1 MSMYDPSI
9 YSDQTGRFTA
19 TTSEVGA
26 IPDVS
31 PLSSPPKIIFDQDS
45 TVFCSLTLI
54 DKNGELKLEYQ
65 FYVSPESI
73 SVEVPS
79 RVAVYQSILGNTYI
93 DHLGQG
99 VSSISLAGTTA
110 FKGKHGIGFGYAQY
124 AILRQIIDLYN
135 EECRA
140 GNARSVRLRL
150 ALKFPD
156 SPDYGEWD
164 VTLRNYVL
172 SRNVAQPLLF
182 RYQLTLLCL
191 GKNSQEIGVD
201 IEPRLL
207 QELPLVSA
215 DIIRQSQVVSP
226 APIVAAGSSSEPVV
240 IVSSGDGKG
249 PGDVAPPG
257 WYYYSVPDWSSPS
270 FSPAR
275 TSTGAAVV
283 YRNNI
288 EKIAHF
294 SSNFTTTELVTENS
308 TIYAVTNI
316 PLTIPTNVSNNRL
329 IVLFIGPCHGSQ
341 VPIVSCDG
349 LQFLQLEDAQTI
361 TPWKF
366 MTIPLEYSNFG
377 FGVTKVYYAYLPTNE
392 TLNITIKIKFLQS
405 IRYWGSV
412 AGACFAGVD
421 PTNGIT
427 KIIQKNPKDRHKT
440 PKHQDT
446 GRLTS
451 EFTVPTGTAV
461 SPTDVALGYISVN
474 IENTALFK
482 SKVSLNRRYFTD
494 INSSSTWYEVL
505 LQNDKTSYTEYSGYP
520 CPGMTIWHDPRVFTT
535 DPPTSLEDLK
545 PSRSGRSVDSV
556 SGVGVFSYY
565 VGGYIFQI
573 LASFWAQFV
582 KYFLW
587 ETTDHSNARLITSK
601 FDTGAGFDLTAYN
614 TNLGGLALTG
624 GKAQAI
630 TTNAYA
636 FFGKTYIVEQTVAA
650 PWNSY
655 QDILTTPTGPKATQV
670 VKQWTHNP
678 TPDGY
683 HPDVQTNYY
692 KVRTQLCDQDPDDKQ
707 YYTKGYLMC
716 STDQKGSMIEGLNPK
731 NLLKFSIKDYWGY
744 HLSGSYVLLKAY
756 NMPSHTPTATPA
768 SPLSPVAPPTRAT
781 MTPTTSALLVK
792 ADVLPRNILELI
804 REWINPDHQTGTTP
818 FDQCVDRLKRDNS
831 AILGTYDVYQD
842 LPSNVVIKVAIDDLR
857 AIVPAL
863 PPPPVP

>member
-9 YSDQTGRFTA
+9 YSDQTGKFTA

-226 APIVAAGSSSEPVV
+226 APIVAAGSAGAGSEPVV

-270 FSPAR
+270 FLPAR

-288 EKIAHF
+288 EKISGADF
-294 SSNFTTTELVTENS
+294 SSDFTT
-308 TIYAVTNI
+308 AVTNI
-316 PLTIPTNVSNNRL
+316 PLTISTHVSNNRL
-329 IVLFIGPCHGSQ
+329 IVLFIGPCHGGQ
-341 VPIVSCDG
+341 IPIVSCDG

-366 MTIPLEYSNFG
+366 MTIPLGYTNYNFG
-377 FGVTKVYYAYLPTNE
+377 ITKVYYAYLPTNE
-392 TLNITIKIKFLQS
+392 TLNITIKITFPQS
-405 IRYWGSV
+405 TRYWGSV

-427 KIIQKNPKDRHKT
+427 KIIQENPKTRHTT
-440 PKHQDT
+440 PDHNDA

-451 EFTVPTGTAV
+451 EFKVPTGTAL
-461 SPTDVALGYISVN
+461 STTDVALGYISVN

-494 INSSSTWYEVL
+494 IGSSMTWYEVM

-520 CPGMTIWHDPRVFTT
+520 CPGMTIWHDPRVFTS
-535 DPPTSLEDLK
+535 DPPTSLEELK
-545 PSRSGRSVDSV
+545 PTLSGRLVPSVV
-556 SGVGVFSYY
+556 TGGVFSYY

-573 LASFWAQFV
+573 LKSFWQLIDQ
-582 KYFLW
+582 YFLH
-587 ETTDHSNARLITSK
+587 EKSNHSNSRLITSK
-601 FDTGAGFDLTAYN
+601 FNTPAGFDLAAYN
-614 TNLGGLALTG
+614 TNLGGLVLAN
-624 GKAQAI
+624 GKSQAI
-630 TTNAYA
+630 TTNAYN
-636 FFGKTYIVEQTVAA
+636 FFGKTYIVEKTLED
-650 PWNSY
+650 PWISY
-655 QDILTTPTGPKATQV
+655 EDRVDGPSGPKSTQV

-678 TPDGY
+678 NPDGY

-692 KVRTQLCDQDPDDKQ
+692 RVRTQLCDQDPDDKQ
-707 YYTKGYLMC
+707 YYTKGYLIC
-716 STDQKGSMIEGLNPK
+716 STDQKGSMIEGLRPK
-731 NLLKFSIKDYWGY
+731 DLLKFSIRDYWGY
-744 HLSGSYVLLKAY
+744 HLNGSYVLLKAY
-756 NMPSHTPTATPA
+756 NLPSHTPTATPA

-781 MTPTTSALLVK
+781 MTPTTSKLLVK
-792 ADVLPRNILELI
+792 ADVLPRTILELI
-804 REWINPDHQTGTTP
+804 REWINPDHQTGTAP
-818 FDQCVDRLKRDNS
+818 FDQCVDRLKKDNS
-831 AILGTYDVYQD
+831 AILGTYDVFQD

-863 PPPPVP
+863 PAPPVP

>member
-19 TTSEVGA
+19 ATNEVGA

-31 PLSSPPKIIFDQDS
+31 PLSSPPKTIFDQDS

-73 SVEVPS
+73 SIEVPS

-215 DIIRQSQVVSP
+215 DIIRQSQIVSP
-226 APIVAAGSSSEPVV
+226 APIVAAGSDEKSEPVV

-257 WYYYSVPDWSSPS
+257 WYYYSVPDWSSPT
-270 FSPAR
+270 FLPAR

-288 EKIAHF
+288 VKIADF
-294 SSNFTTTELVTENS
+294 SSDFPT
-308 TIYAVTNI
+308 AVTNI
-316 PLTIPTNVSNNRL
+316 SLTIPTHVSNNRL
-329 IVLFIGPCHGSQ
+329 IVLFIGPCHGGQ
-341 VPIVSCDG
+341 VPTVSCTG
-349 LQFLQLEDAQTI
+349 LQFLQLEDAQAI

-366 MTIPLEYSNFG
+366 MTIPLGYTGYDNG
-377 FGVTKVYYAYLPTNE
+377 ITKVYYAYLPTNE
-392 TLNITIKIKFLQS
+392 TFNATITITFVAGAN
-405 IRYWGSV
+405 RYWGSV

-427 KIIQKNPKDRHKT
+427 KIIRENPKTRHKT
-440 PKHQDT
+440 PDHNDT
-446 GRLTS
+446 GRLKS
-451 EFTVPTGTAV
+451 EFKVPVGTAL
-461 SPTDVALGYISVN
+461 STTDVALGYISVN
-474 IENTALFK
+474 IENTALFN

-494 INSSSTWYEVL
+494 INSSMTWYEVM
-505 LQNDKTSYTEYSGYP
+505 LQNEKKSYTEYSGYP
-520 CPGMTIWHDPRVFTT
+520 CPGMTIWHDPRVFTS
-535 DPPTSLEDLK
+535 DPPTLLEDLK
-545 PSRSGRSVDSV
+545 PTRSGRSVPSV
-556 SGVGVFSYY
+556 ANGGVFSYY

-573 LASFWAQFV
+573 LKSFWELID
-582 KYFLW
+582 KYFFH
-587 ETTDHSNARLITSK
+587 EKSNHSNARLITSK
-601 FDTGAGFDLTAYN
+601 FNTLSSFNLDAYN
-614 TNLGGLALTG
+614 TNLGGLVLAN
-624 GKAQAI
+624 GKSQAI
-630 TTNAYA
+630 STNAYT
-636 FFGKTYIVEQTVAA
+636 FFGKTYIVEKTLED
-650 PWNSY
+650 PWISY
-655 QDILTTPTGPKATQV
+655 EDRVDGPSGPKITQV
-670 VKQWTHNP
+670 VKQWTHNSN
-678 TPDGY
+678 PDGY

-692 KVRTQLCDQDPDDKQ
+692 RVRTQLCDQDPDDKQ
-707 YYTKGYLMC
+707 YYTKGYLIC
-716 STDQKGSMIEGLNPK
+716 STDQKGSMNEGLDPK
-731 NLLKFSIKDYWGY
+731 NLLTFSIRDYWGY
-744 HLSGSYVLLKAY
+744 HLNGSYVLLKAY
-756 NMPSHTPTATPA
+756 NLPSHTPTATPA
-768 SPLSPVAPPTRAT
+768 SPLSPTAPSTRAT
-781 MTPTTSALLVK
+781 MTPATRALLVK

-804 REWINPDHQTGTTP
+804 REWINPDHQTGTAP
-818 FDQCVDRLKRDNS
+818 FDQCVDRLKKDNS
-831 AILGTYDVYQD
+831 AILGTYDVFQD